1 MSKSEILT
9 DIANSVIKLMETEG
23 VNWTKPWTT
32 TTKNHGQPIS
42 IYKKEYSGINR
53 FNLGMI
59 MSISGYQS
67 PVFATFKKWKEVGAT
82 VKKGMKG
89 HKAIFFKTIKIKD
102 KQTDE
107 TKNIPM
113 LKTYYLFNADQVEG
127 WEGDWLTKPEGE
139 EQVQDWNDVDAADM
153 IVNSVGAKI
162 DHKEQDKAFY
172 MPSTDAIC
180 MPLKKQF
187 KNDSGYYG
195 TMFHELVH
203 WTGAKSRLDRKFG
216 IRFGDD
222 SYAKEELIAEL
233 GGAMLSGIS
242 RVDATPRADHARY
255 LNGWIKGLK
264 EQPKMIMTAASNAE
278 KAAQYILT
286 EAVKNNEEITKLIAA

>member
-1 MSKSEILT
+1 
-9 DIANSVIKLMETEG
+9 
-23 VNWTKPWTT
+23 
-32 TTKNHGQPIS
+32 
-42 IYKKEYSGINR
+42 
-53 FNLGMI
+53 
-59 MSISGYQS
+59 
-67 PVFATFKKWKEVGAT
+67 
-82 VKKGMKG
+82 
-89 HKAIFFKTIKIKD
+89 
-102 KQTDE
+102 
-107 TKNIPM
+107 
-113 LKTYYLFNADQVEG
+113 
-127 WEGDWLTKPEGE
+127 
-139 EQVQDWNDVDAADM
+139 
-153 IVNSVGAKI
+153 
-162 DHKEQDKAFY
+162 
-172 MPSTDAIC
+172 
-180 MPLKKQF
+180 
-187 KNDSGYYG
+187 
-195 TMFHELVH
+195 MFHELVH